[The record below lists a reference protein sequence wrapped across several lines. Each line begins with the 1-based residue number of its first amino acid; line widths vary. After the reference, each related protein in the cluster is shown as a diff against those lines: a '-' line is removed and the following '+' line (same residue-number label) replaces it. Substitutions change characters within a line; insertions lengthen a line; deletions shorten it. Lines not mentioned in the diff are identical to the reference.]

1 MSVITITKDNYKD
14 EVLSSDKPV
23 LLDFWASW
31 CGPCRML
38 SPTIDDLAVAYA
50 GKALIAKVN
59 VDDCQDIAIRFGVNV
74 IPTLVVLKDG
84 AEVARLQ
91 GVTPR
96 AEIAKAID
104 AALGA

>member
-1 MSVITITKDNYKD
+1 MSNAATLTSADFGEKTASGVTL
-14 EVLSSDKPV
+14 V
-23 LLDFWASW
+23 DFWAEW

-38 SPTIDDLAVAYA
+38 TPTIDDLAAAYA

-59 VDDCQDIAIRFGVNV
+59 VDDCQDIAIRFSVNV

-84 AEVARLQ
+84 AEVSRLQ

-96 AEIAKAID
+96 SEIAKAID

>member
-1 MSVITITKDNYKD
+1 MGNAASLT
-14 EVLSSDKPV
+14 SSDFNEKTAAGV
-23 LLDFWASW
+23 ALVDFWAEW

-38 SPTIDDLAVAYA
+38 TPTIEDLAAAYA
-50 GKALIAKVN
+50 GRALIAKVN

-84 AEVARLQ
+84 AEVAHLQ

>member
-1 MSVITITKDNYKD
+1 MSNAATLTSADFGETTASGVTL
-14 EVLSSDKPV
+14 V
-23 LLDFWASW
+23 DFWAEW

-38 SPTIDDLAVAYA
+38 TPTIDDLAAAYA

-59 VDDCQDIAIRFGVNV
+59 VDDCQDIAIRFSVNV

-84 AEVARLQ
+84 AEVSRLQ